1 MCIHGIHCIA
11 LYTLHCILGRG
22 FVDISNFL
30 LLWLTHI
37 NSLPLS
43 IHRIFLSSEHL
54 LAFHCLP
61 PIFHLLLSLC
71 LIECQSRTLFSFSF
85 SAVSL
90 FSFLVICLLLTQRLF
105 LSGSHPGPLLNK
117 ITTII
122 FYRTHCL

>member
-1 MCIHGIHCIA
+1 MVYIALHCIHCIA
-11 LYTLHCILGRG
+11 FLSKRRG

-37 NSLPLS
+37 NSLPLC

-61 PIFHLLLSLC
+61 PIFHLFLSLC

-105 LSGSHPGPLLNK
+105 SGSHPGPLLNK